1 MTKSSVTST
10 DVARLANVSQSAVSR
25 TFTPGASVSDKT
37 RDKVMTAARELGYRP
52 NALARSLTSGRSRII
67 GLVVAYLEN
76 HFYPIVIEKLSRS
89 LQSRGYHVLLFM
101 TEPGQQDEV
110 IHEILQYQVDGVVMA
125 SVTLSSHIAEEC
137 AAIGVPVVLLNRY
150 IPDSPTSS
158 VVSDNVTGG
167 RLLAELL
174 VADGHRQIAFI
185 AGQENSSTNVERE
198 KGFTQGLAVAGLSM
212 CKRAVGH
219 YTFEGATLAAREI
232 LDGGAPEAIFVAN
245 DHMAFAVMDVIR
257 GEYGLRIPEDI
268 AVVGYDDVPEAGW
281 PAYNLTTVE
290 QPVEAMITATVDILL
305 EQMEHKQV
313 SPIQIVT
320 EARLVLRGST
330 KNLIHTT
337 QVNNNDS

>member
-1 MTKSSVTST
+1 MTKSSVTSI

-25 TFTPGASVSDKT
+25 TFTPGASVSEKT
-37 RDKVMTAARELGYRP
+37 RDKVMSAAQALGYRP

-76 HFYPIVIEKLSRS
+76 HFYPIVIEKLSRL

-110 IHEILQYQVDGVVMA
+110 IQEILQYQVDGVVMA
-125 SVTLSSHIAEEC
+125 SVTLSSHIAQEC
-137 AAIGVPVVLLNRY
+137 AAIGVPVVLFNRY
-150 IPDSPTSS
+150 IPDSPASS
-158 VVSDNVTGG
+158 VVSDNVAGG

-174 VADGHRQIAFI
+174 AAAGHQHIAFI

-198 KGFTQGLAVAGLSM
+198 QGFTQGLAAAGLNV

-219 YTFEGATLAAREI
+219 YTFEGATVAAREV
-232 LDGGAPEAIFVAN
+232 LTGDVPDAIFVAN

-257 GEYGLRIPEDI
+257 GEFGLRIPEDI
-268 AVVGYDDVPEAGW
+268 AVVGYDNVPEAGW
-281 PAYNLTTVE
+281 PSYNLTTVE
-290 QPVEAMITATVDILL
+290 QPVEEMITATVDILL
-305 EQMEHKQV
+305 EQMEHKEV
-313 SPIQIVT
+313 SPIQKIT

-330 KNLIHTT
+330 RNQTYTT
-337 QVNNNDS
+337 QVN